1 MGPRVQEIRTSS
13 ARLHAFMRWL
23 PNVHLP
29 VLVVLTVACI
39 ALSPALF
46 LNRIPAQT
54 DLIGEYGPWWSGAVH
69 TGTIS
74 GGDSF
79 FVYLPDRL
87 AAVREWKAGH
97 LPLWNPFVGGGMPM
111 LGMQTANPLDPLI
124 VPHFVFSFGR
134 ALGVAY
140 AALLFIAGLGMVL
153 FLRSKGVQHPAA
165 LAAAGVAFAL
175 NPYFMSWLELR
186 VFLAGLAT
194 LPLALWA
201 LDALMLNQGRRK
213 HIGILALSLGYAC
226 LAGTLQT
233 LAIFIATTALRLI
246 WNFFTRPR
254 SSRGLG
260 LASVGLTLGLAIG
273 MLSLISSVELLNHS
287 IRLQSNRGYYANSNF
302 LPWRA
307 IGLWFNQD
315 LFGVVRAPDS
325 RFWNVLHRTTHSS
338 SGWGALGILPLFLAV
353 FALIRRAGPRG
364 ERIFWGG
371 LSGLI
376 LAFLFLMHTGFAGIV
391 KSLWPDVHGTD
402 LLRGLFLVNLS
413 GAVLAGWGMQE
424 IIQIWTTRNRART
437 WALPFGAFVI
447 LGALAVLLA
456 TPHGGYH
463 YSLFRALLPLLLIGG
478 SVAVIGMIR
487 MSATAKGWLLLALIA
502 LELGRIHFKTNPF
515 CDPSTA
521 YPPRKIVD
529 SLKTDLGPP
538 DYPRFLVFGHM
549 RVFPPNIASVFE
561 LSDLRT
567 YSNVPIVGFRSFLE
581 WAENMPMANQEF
593 LSHTDSPIY
602 RMLGVR
608 YLLGLPYEARKGYV
622 KEQILRDFPVDLYR
636 RPDALP
642 RAFLVHDIV
651 RVPDRDALRA
661 ALQDSLFD
669 PAARVYLVGDVGGSI
684 PCAEPRGPDQV
695 NIKEHTSTRVVLDLK
710 TDAPGVVVVSDVFY
724 PGWRATRNRH
734 DVPILPAYGG
744 LRGVSVPAGS
754 SEITM
759 NYRPVWLWPGL
770 FVTILA
776 AATAIWLAVAKRF
789 SASRAPASS

>member
-1 MGPRVQEIRTSS
+1 
-13 ARLHAFMRWL
+13 MRWS

-29 VLVVLTVACI
+29 VLVVFTVACI
-39 ALSPALF
+39 ALSPAIF

-54 DLIGEYGPWWSGAVH
+54 DLIAEYGPWWSGAVH
-69 TGTIS
+69 KGTIS

-97 LPLWNPFVGGGMPM
+97 LPLWNPYVGGGMPM
-111 LGMQTANPLDPLI
+111 LGMQTANPLDPFI
-124 VPHFVFSFGR
+124 VLHFVLPLGR
-134 ALGVAY
+134 ALGLAY
-140 AALLFIAGLGMVL
+140 AALIFIAGFGMVL
-153 FLRSKGVQHPAA
+153 FLHSRGVQHPAA
-165 LAAAGVAFAL
+165 LAGAGVAFAL
-175 NPYFMSWLELR
+175 NPYFLSWLELR

-201 LDALMLNQGRRK
+201 LDSLMRNQGKPK
-213 HIGILALSLGYAC
+213 HTGILALSLGYAI

-233 LAIFIATTALRLI
+233 LAIFLATVVLRLG
-246 WNFFTRPR
+246 WNLLTGAR
-254 SSRGLG
+254 SSRTLG

-273 MLSLISSVELLNHS
+273 MLSLVPGVELLNHS
-287 IRLQSNRGYYANSNF
+287 FRFQSDRGYYANSNS

-307 IGLWFNQD
+307 IGLWLNPD
-315 LFGVVRAPDS
+315 LFGKVVAPDS
-325 RFWNVLHRTTHSS
+325 RFWNLLHRTTYSS

-353 FALIRRAGPRG
+353 LALIRRAGPRT

-371 LSGLI
+371 LGGLI
-376 LAFLFLMHTGFAGIV
+376 LAFLFLMQTGFAGIV
-391 KSLWPDVHGTD
+391 KSLWPSVNGTD

-424 IIQIWTTRNRART
+424 LIQLWTARNRARS
-437 WALPFGAFVI
+437 WALPFGMFVI
-447 LGALAVLLA
+447 LGAVAIIASL
-456 TPHGGYH
+456 HGFH
-463 YSLFRALLPLLLIGG
+463 RPLFRALLPLTVVGGAVLI
-478 SVAVIGMIR
+478 IGTSR
-487 MSATAKGWLLLALIA
+487 GLPASAKGWLLVMLVALD
-502 LELGRIHFKTNPF
+502 LGRLHFITNPF

-529 SLKTDLGPP
+529 SIKATLGPP

-549 RVFPPNIASVFE
+549 RVFPPNISSVFE
-561 LSDLRT
+561 LPDVRT

-608 YLLGLPYEARKGYV
+608 YLFGLPYEARKGYV
-622 KEQILRDFPVDLYR
+622 KEQILRNFPVDLYR

-642 RAFLVHDIV
+642 RAFLVHEIA

-684 PCAEPRGPDQV
+684 TATSNHDPDQV
-695 NIKEHTSTRVVLDLK
+695 RIREHRSTCVVIDVT
-710 TDAPGVVVVSDVFY
+710 TDAPGVLVLSDAFY
-724 PGWRATRNRH
+724 PGWTAKINRQN
-734 DVPILPAYGG
+734 VPILPAYGG
-744 LRGVSVPAGS
+744 LRGISVPAGTS
-754 SEITM
+754 NIAMS
-759 NYRPVWLWPGL
+759 YRPNWLWPGL
-770 FVTILA
+770 LVTFAALIL
-776 AATAIWLAVAKRF
+776 TAWLLTGKRL
-789 SASRAPASS
+789 SASTTPSSS